1 MSAKNI
7 RKVELKDKAV
17 KNAKQIK
24 GGPIYMQ
31 FDHGMLVPAVQTQLP
46 AVQLPGALNFGK

>member
-24 GGPIYMQ
+24 GGPIYVER
-31 FDHGMLVPAVQTQLP
+31 GLLVPAVQTQLP